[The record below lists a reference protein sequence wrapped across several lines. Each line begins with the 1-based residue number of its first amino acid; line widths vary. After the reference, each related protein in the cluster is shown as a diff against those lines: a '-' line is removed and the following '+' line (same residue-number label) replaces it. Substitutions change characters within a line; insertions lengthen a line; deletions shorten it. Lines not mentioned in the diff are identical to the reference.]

1 MQLVPISAKW
11 RELGISLRIGS
22 NFLDELVQSHEK
34 DIIRLE
40 HVLQKWLDLDSQQS
54 LVNWKTIIDAVGG
67 PLIENK
73 ALTKKLY
80 EDLKQKAS
88 KQQSTITNINFNL
101 LNFYQLFLTGSS
113 QAKQHRVDAYIGP
126 LKAGKLAFYI
136 NNLINSLLP
145 YLNCYLSFTPE
156 YNTN

>member
-11 RELGISLRIGS
+11 RELGMSLRIGS
-22 NFLDELVQSHEK
+22 NFLDELVQSHEN

-73 ALTKKLY
+73 ALMKKLY

-113 QAKQHRVDAYIGP
+113 QAKQHTVDAYIGP
-126 LKAGKLAFYI
+126 PKAGKLAFYI
-136 NNLINSLLP
+136 NNS
-145 YLNCYLSFTPE
+145 SFTVFKLLSKFH
-156 YNTN
+156 T